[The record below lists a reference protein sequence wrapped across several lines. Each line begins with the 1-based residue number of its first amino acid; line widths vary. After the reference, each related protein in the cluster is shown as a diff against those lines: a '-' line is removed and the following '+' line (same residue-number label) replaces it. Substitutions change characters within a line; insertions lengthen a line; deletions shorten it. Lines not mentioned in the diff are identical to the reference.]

1 LELLISRKTN
11 NQSQTFQKYTIY
23 YLIKKKQYIGNV
35 KVSIDLMFL
44 FYFYN
49 NIDLMVAILKGEIE
63 IYLKENNMFFLKG
76 FRNIFT
82 NRTIVQVIPL

>member
-1 LELLISRKTN
+1 
-11 NQSQTFQKYTIY
+11 
-23 YLIKKKQYIGNV
+23 
-35 KVSIDLMFL
+35 
-44 FYFYN
+44 
-49 NIDLMVAILKGEIE
+49 MVAILKGEIE